1 MIRMA
6 IAADGPDIGE
16 LKVSAWRRAY
26 ADFMPADVLAA
37 LDPDGEAAD
46 WSAYVQTMSP
56 DHRLWVSDSG
66 SAVTG
71 FCRTGPA
78 DQDTDLGRRAA
89 EVSGLYVAPDLVGTG
104 LGRSLLG
111 KAVADL
117 DARGFDP
124 ICVYAYEPNLRAIR
138 FYQQAGFAPDGATRL
153 DETDDTGIPELRLV
167 R

>member
-1 MIRMA
+1 MA
-6 IAADGPDIGE
+6 STADGPDLGA
-16 LKVSAWRRAY
+16 LKVDAWRQAY
-26 ADFMPADVLAA
+26 AGFMPAELLAA
-37 LDPDGEAAD
+37 LDPDEEAAD
-46 WSAYVQTMSP
+46 WSEYVRTMPP
-56 DHRLWVSDSG
+56 DHRLWVVDSG

-89 EVSGLYVAPDLVGTG
+89 EVYGLYISPDLIGTG
-104 LGRSLLG
+104 LGRGLFG

-124 ICVYAYEPNLRAIR
+124 ICVYAYEPNVRAIR
-138 FYQQAGFAPDGATRL
+138 FYEQAGFAPDGATRL
-153 DETDDTGIPELRLV
+153 DESDNTGTTKIRLV

>member
-6 IAADGPDIGE
+6 VVADGPGIGA

-26 ADFMPADVLAA
+26 ADIMPADVLAA
-37 LDPDGEAAD
+37 LDPDQEAAD
-46 WSAYVQTMSP
+46 WSEYVETMSP
-56 DHRLWVSDSG
+56 DHRLWVVDSG
-66 SAVTG
+66 TTVTG

-89 EVSGLYVAPDLVGTG
+89 EVYSLYVAPDLIGTG
-104 LGRSLLG
+104 LGRSLFG
-111 KAVADL
+111 KAISDL

-138 FYQQAGFAPDGATRL
+138 FYQQAGFAPDGATRH
-153 DETDDTGIPELRLV
+153 DEASIPELRLV